1 MFPLEDSDSET
12 SSSVLIISSDT
23 SPIPDSPK
31 PDPSSLHHLTV
42 KKSIQTYHLW
52 ASSDDDWG
60 VRWDGTNIEAL
71 NKHKQFYRVGIRPD
85 WRLLQY
91 NGYVLQHNEYVDR
104 RILQDCISKC
114 LQVGN
119 CCKLIFNTD
128 KLEVGDHVKICNVR
142 KKEYEGM
149 SGFLVEDLVDE
160 FKWRMHVTATNNIKR
175 IPYSNVVK
183 INPEPAENTREGV
196 VYDDEQDT
204 EYFVLTDDGWIC
216 SLPLSSA
223 NAKLFDDWFLP
234 FLDEELNW
242 DESEMFGKLI
252 SSFFK

>member
-42 KKSIQTYHLW
+42 KKSIQTYHLS

-71 NKHKQFYRVGIRPD
+71 NTHKQFYRVGIRPD
-85 WRLLQY
+85 WRFLQY
-91 NGYVLQHNEYVDR
+91 DEFVVQERYKDNF
-104 RILQDCISKC
+104 STC
-114 LQVGN
+114 LEAGFR
-119 CCKLIFNTD
+119 CELKFNTD
-128 KLEVGDHVKICNVR
+128 KLKVGDHVKICNVR

-234 FLDEELNW
+234 FLDQELNW
-242 DESEMFGKLI
+242 DESEMLGKII

>member
-12 SSSVLIISSDT
+12 SSSNT
-23 SPIPDSPK
+23 SPIHDSPK
-31 PDPSSLHHLTV
+31 PDPASLHHSVV
-42 KKSIQTYHLW
+42 KKSIQTYHLS

-60 VRWDGTNIEAL
+60 VRWDGANIEAL

-85 WRLLQY
+85 WWLLEY
-91 NGYVLQHNEYVDR
+91 NGYVLQYNEYIDW
-104 RILQDCISKC
+104 RILQAGVRGELK
-114 LQVGN
+114 
-119 CCKLIFNTD
+119 FNTD
-128 KLEVGDHVKICNVR
+128 KLKVGDHVKICNVR

-183 INPEPAENTREGV
+183 INPEPAENTREGDV
-196 VYDDEQDT
+196 CDDEQDT

-234 FLDEELNW
+234 FLDQELNW
-242 DESEMFGKLI
+242 DESEMLGKII